1 MVRGTALGAADAKLL
16 NGERRPDSGPAA
28 GTGAPALQPA
38 DTSLLVRAAARA
50 APGGGRTAADAAPRG
65 LLSGAE
71 LRTGY
76 APARPLLDALIN
88 RGLAAL
94 MLPLASPLMLLII
107 LLQLTLVRGP
117 VFYSGTR
124 LGKDR
129 KPFKIL
135 KFRTLSFKAGS
146 VTRDRDL
153 AAPLHDGNPDR
164 HLSAA
169 LQAG

>member
-1 MVRGTALGAADAKLL
+1 MP
-16 NGERRPDSGPAA
+16 NC
-28 GTGAPALQPA
+28 APA
-38 DTSLLVRAAARA
+38 TR
-50 APGGGRTAADAAPRG
+50 
-65 LLSGAE
+65 
-71 LRTGY
+71 
-76 APARPLLDALIN
+76 PARPLLDALIN

-94 MLPLASPLMLLII
+94 MLPLASPLMLFII

-146 VTRDRDL
+146 VTRDRTL
-153 AAPLHDGNPDR
+153 PAPLHDGNPDR